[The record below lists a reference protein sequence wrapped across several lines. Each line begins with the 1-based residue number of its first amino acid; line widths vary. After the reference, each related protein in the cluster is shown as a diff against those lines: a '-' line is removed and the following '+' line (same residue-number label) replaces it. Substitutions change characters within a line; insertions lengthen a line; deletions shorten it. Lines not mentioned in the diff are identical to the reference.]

1 MRDPTRGGLA
11 TTLNEIASMSNV
23 GMVIDE
29 KDILVRE
36 SVRGICEL
44 LGLDPLY
51 LANEG
56 KLIAI
61 CPPDEADRLL
71 EVIKGHPLGA
81 HGKIIGRVTTENA
94 RRVIL
99 HTLIGGHRILDML
112 TGMQFPRIC

>member
-23 GMVIDE
+23 GMVIEE

-36 SVRGICEL
+36 SVRGISEL

-61 CPPDEADRLL
+61 CPPGEADRLL

-81 HGKIIGRVTTENA
+81 HGKIIGRVTAENA

-112 TGMQFPRIC
+112 TGGQYPRIC